1 MENLSKSIR
10 RILFVDVNQSY
21 YYAILNKLNKETKLW
36 ENIAMSSL
44 FWFVSTGPK
53 LAIAIT

>member
-21 YYAILNKLNKETKLW
+21 YYAILNKLNKETKLR
-36 ENIAMSSL
+36 ENISMSSL
-44 FWFVSTGPK
+44 F
-53 LAIAIT
+53 